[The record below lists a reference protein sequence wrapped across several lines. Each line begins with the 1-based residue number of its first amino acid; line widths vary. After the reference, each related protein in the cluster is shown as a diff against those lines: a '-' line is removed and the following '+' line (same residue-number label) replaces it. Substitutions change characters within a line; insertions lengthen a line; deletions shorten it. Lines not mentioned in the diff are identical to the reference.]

1 MYCIF
6 ERKHFMSVFFVLI
19 LYGMGIFNEIG
30 IWLYV
35 NSQMFVFA
43 LIIVSILNAEFIVS
57 KCRKKWYSGVL
68 YREKGRVYRW

>member
-35 NSQMFVFA
+35 NSQMFVFR
-43 LIIVSILNAEFIVS
+43 LDNRLYS
-57 KCRKKWYSGVL
+57 KCRVYSLKMQKKV
-68 YREKGRVYRW
+68 V